1 MKKSLLK
8 ACLALVAMLCSV
20 ISANAENTP
29 TGVDPVSGKTYYL
42 YCPASKMYITPADDS
57 FLEEVERYGD
67 IILVTST
74 ANTPSKAWYYK
85 ESEGKTTLAGKYG
98 DNDYRYLYGGATL
111 DDMYLN
117 DGIIFQNKVGFGDY
131 TTYFGLGTEEY
142 HVSIEKNGDYYT
154 ISSDGYL
161 SIKFGNISK
170 VSETSDYT
178 NFIFVAAEPEPSE
191 EHVHSYQYEIG
202 NNGQHTVTCSGTDCD
217 YQTTEACADNDNDYK
232 CDKCGT
238 NLCQHNGNS
247 VYETSNGVHIIK
259 CSICGEKLGEAA
271 CSMEWVSNNDGT
283 HKHQCSVCKNV
294 TESGNCSD
302 GNNDSKCDKC
312 GYGMSQ
318 SETPL
323 TGVEPVSGK
332 YYYIYCPALSQYLAA
347 VDKSVEMQDNKPT
360 VPWYWDGN
368 SLSATFDGV
377 NCTLCYYAPGT
388 SKSQFDDNNSN
399 LMFMLLMCYDGM
411 TIPGGAYAAQTYIS
425 NPDATIAKNGNYYT
439 INIDNLGYIDGSFA
453 IAVSETSDYT
463 NFIFIEAP
471 APEAPREEATSYE
484 LNISAAKYATFY
496 DSEHAYTMPDGCE
509 GYGWTP
515 NNTLE
520 RAYNAT
526 EIVPAGEPLVIYSA
540 TPGTKTLTFTTST
553 DESYKSYGI
562 NLLEGTDEE
571 TPLEEDDNYYFY
583 ALTLNA
589 DNDLN
594 SVGFYWMNDD
604 GSAFTNGAHRAYLKI
619 AKTAKAPMAFPFN
632 NATAIANAKSSNSNN
647 AAIFNI
653 AGQRLN
659 SLQKGINIVNGKKV
673 LKK

>member
-1 MKKSLLK
+1 MKKLLLK
-8 ACLALVAMLCSV
+8 TCLALVAMICCAL
-20 ISANAENTP
+20 SANATGTTY
-29 TGVDPVSGKTYYL
+29 TGVDPELGAQYYI
-42 YCPASKMYITPADDS
+42 YCPASQKFLTLEDINADFPEYDVWPQATATS
-57 FLEEVERYGD
+57 EPVTLWTIGETDEAYSLSANCGGTTWFLNYGVYKLNTYVIEFSDHTYD
-67 IILVTST
+67 IDIR
-74 ANTPSKAWYYK
+74 N
-85 ESEGKTTLAGKYG
+85 
-98 DNDYRYLYGGATL
+98 L
-111 DDMYLN
+111 D
-117 DGIIFQNKVGFGDY
+117 GC
-131 TTYFGLGTEEY
+131 
-142 HVSIEKNGDYYT
+142 YT
-154 ISSDGYL
+154 ISRHINNDGYL
-161 SIKFGNISK
+161 KIADNFGNDKDVTVYSK
-170 VSETSDYT
+170 
-178 NFIFVAAEPEPSE
+178 FIFVPASTEPEPEPSE

-217 YQTTEACADNDNDYK
+217 YQTTEACADNNNDYK

-368 SLSATFDGV
+368 SLPATFDGV
-377 NCTLCYYAPGT
+377 NCTLCYYAPAT
-388 SKSQFDDNNSN
+388 SKSQFDNNSS

-411 TIPGGAYAAQTYIS
+411 TIPGGDYSDQTYIS
-425 NPDATIAKNGNYYT
+425 NPNATIAKNGNYYT
-439 INIDNLGYIDGSFA
+439 INIDNLGYIDGSFG

-471 APEAPREEATSYE
+471 APEAPQEEATSYE

-496 DSEHAYTMPDGCE
+496 DSEHAYTMPEGCE

-520 RAYNAT
+520 LAYCAT
-526 EIVPAGEPLVIYSA
+526 NIVPAGEPLVIYSA
-540 TPGTKTLTFTTST
+540 TPGTKTLTFTTTT
-553 DESYKSYGI
+553 DESYKSYGM

-571 TPLEEDDNYYFY
+571 TALEADANSYFY
-583 ALTLNA
+583 ALTLN
-589 DNDLN
+589 DKSELS
-594 SVGFYWMNDD
+594 SVGFYWMNDN
-604 GSAFTNGAHRAYLKI
+604 GSAFTNGAHKAYLKL
-619 AKTAKAPMAFPFN
+619 AKNATANAPMAFPFN
-632 NATAIANAKSSNSNN
+632 SGATAITNAKSSSNN
-647 AAIFNI
+647 GVIYNI
-653 AGQRLN
+653 AGQRMN
-659 SLQKGINIVNGKKV
+659 GLQKGINIVNGKKV